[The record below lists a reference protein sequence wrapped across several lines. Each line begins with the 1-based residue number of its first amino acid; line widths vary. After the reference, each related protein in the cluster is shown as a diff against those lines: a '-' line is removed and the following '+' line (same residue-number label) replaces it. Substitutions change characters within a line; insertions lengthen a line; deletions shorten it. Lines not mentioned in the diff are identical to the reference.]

1 MLNNLNVTNDT
12 HYLSSYSESQDFYSS
27 EYQDFVLLGYDAV

>member
-1 MLNNLNVTNDT
+1 MLNNINIMNAT

-27 EYQDFVLLGYDAV
+27 EYQDFVLGYDAV